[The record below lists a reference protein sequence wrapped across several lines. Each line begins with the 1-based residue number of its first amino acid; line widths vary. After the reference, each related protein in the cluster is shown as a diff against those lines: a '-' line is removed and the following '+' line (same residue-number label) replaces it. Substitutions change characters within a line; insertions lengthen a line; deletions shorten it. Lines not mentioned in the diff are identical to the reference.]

1 MPDGHAHPSLP
12 AGPCT
17 PWTTADDVFGAA
29 GKVPDNI
36 DINAEVDAASWLL
49 WNLSARQF
57 SGGCL
62 ETVRPCKT
70 GDGCFGLA
78 GDESNGVNLAIAG
91 ADWWFGWGLGGWGWR
106 NGGEGYSACGCG
118 ALSQVKLDG
127 YPVTGIVEVKIG
139 PDVVDPA
146 TYRLDAKRYLV
157 RTGRDSNGERLRWP
171 ACQNLWLDPPEAGT
185 WTVEYE
191 YGSPVPAL
199 GKLAAAE
206 LALQFYYA
214 RTGSAECVLPTGVT
228 KIVRQGITIER
239 LQPMFVKGQRTGLP
253 LVDGFLAGAN
263 PNGLRRRPAVM
274 SPGVPRYP
282 RRTTT

>member
-1 MPDGHAHPSLP
+1 MPQGDAAYPTLP

-17 PWTTADDVFGAA
+17 PWATTEDVFGSAGAQPDSIDVNTEIEAA
-29 GKVPDNI
+29 G
-36 DINAEVDAASWLL
+36 WLL
-49 WNLSARQF
+49 WNASARQF

-62 ETVRPCKT
+62 ETVRPCRM
-70 GDGCFGLA
+70 GDGCYGLA
-78 GDESNGVNLAIAG
+78 GSESNGVNLAIAG
-91 ADWWFGWGLGGWGWR
+91 ADWWFGWGLGGGWGW
-106 NGGEGYSACGCG
+106 YSDGNAQCGCG
-118 ALSQVKLDG
+118 GLSQVKLDG
-127 YPVTGIVEVKIG
+127 YPVTGIKEVLIG
-139 PDVVDPA
+139 GEVVDPS

-157 RTGRDSNGERLRWP
+157 RTGVDSDGARLHWP
-171 ACQNLWLDPPEAGT
+171 ACQKLYLDDDQPGT
-185 WTVEYE
+185 WSVTYY

-214 RTGSAECVLPTGVT
+214 RTGSSECVLPTGVT

-253 LVDGFLAGAN
+253 LTDAFLAGSN

-282 RRTTT
+282 RRTIT

>member
-1 MPDGHAHPSLP
+1 MPDGHAYPTLP

-17 PWTTADDVFGAA
+17 PWATAEDVFASAGGVPDSIDVNAEIEAA
-29 GKVPDNI
+29 G
-36 DINAEVDAASWLL
+36 WLL

-62 ETVRPCKT
+62 ETVRPCMT
-70 GDGCFGLA
+70 GGGCWGLA
-78 GDESNGVNLAIAG
+78 GVESNGVNLAIAG

-106 NGGEGYSACGCG
+106 NGGEGYRACGCG
-118 ALSQVKLDG
+118 GLSSVTLSG
-127 YPVTGIVEVKIG
+127 YPVTSIVQVTIG
-139 PDVVDPA
+139 SDVVDPS
-146 TYRLDAKRYLV
+146 TYRLDARRFLV
-157 RTGRDSNGERLRWP
+157 RTGLDSNGARLHWP
-171 ACQNLWLDPPEAGT
+171 ACQKLYLDAGEPGT
-185 WTVEYE
+185 WSVEYE
-191 YGSPVPAL
+191 YGSPVPAM

-206 LALQFYYA
+206 LALQLYYA
-214 RTGSAECVLPTGVT
+214 RTGSDDCVLPTGVT
-228 KIVRQGITIER
+228 RIVRQGITIER

-282 RRTTT
+282 RRTRT